1 MNYAKFIIYNVTGA
15 ILWVGLFIGAGYLF
29 GNMPFVQKNIKVV
42 ILGII
47 IVSVLPIAWEMGKAW
62 MEKRRAPTS

>member
-1 MNYAKFIIYNVTGA
+1 VTGA

-29 GNMPFVQKNIKVV
+29 GNMPFVQKNMKVV

-47 IVSVLPIAWEMGKAW
+47 VVSALPVVWEMAKAW
-62 MEKRRAPTS
+62 LESRRKPAA